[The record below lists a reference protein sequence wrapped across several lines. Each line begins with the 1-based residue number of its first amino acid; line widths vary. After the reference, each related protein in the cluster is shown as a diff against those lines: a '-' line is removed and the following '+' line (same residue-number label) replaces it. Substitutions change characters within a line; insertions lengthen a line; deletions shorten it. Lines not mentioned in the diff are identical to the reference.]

1 MYGGFHHSL
10 ARRAPDPVLVE
21 ERWSA
26 VVDGS
31 PQRHEVTPRGVVL
44 AAEGFA

>member
-1 MYGGFHHSL
+1 MYGGFHYWL
-10 ARRAPDPVLVE
+10 ARRAPDPVLVA
-21 ERWSA
+21 ERWSR

-31 PQRHEVTPRGVVL
+31 PQRHEVTPRGVAL